1 MRFDLACEL
10 FIQGEIKLAS
20 FRNMRCA
27 SGLILSILFLLLSA
41 CGSGESKHVL
51 KVTAT
56 AYNSLPDQTQGDPT
70 ITAWGDKLVPGM
82 KVIAVSR
89 GLIPMGLTHDVKVK
103 IDGLSGTYTVLDK
116 LHKRWTHRIDIYMG
130 NDVKAAK
137 EWGKRE
143 VTIRW

>member
-1 MRFDLACEL
+1 VSHRDMRY
-10 FIQGEIKLAS
+10 AS
-20 FRNMRCA
+20 R
-27 SGLILSILFLLLSA
+27 LIFAILFLLLYS
-41 CGSGESKHVL
+41 CGSGESKHIL

-70 ITAWGDKLVPGM
+70 ITAWGDKLLPGM

-89 GLIPMGLTHDVKVK
+89 DLIPMGLTHDVKVR
-103 IDGLSGTYTVLDK
+103 IDGLSGTYIVMDK
-116 LHKRWTHRIDIYMG
+116 LHKRWSRRIDIYMG

>member
-1 MRFDLACEL
+1 MIPESIHGVSKLVSHRDMRY
-10 FIQGEIKLAS
+10 AS
-20 FRNMRCA
+20 R
-27 SGLILSILFLLLSA
+27 LIFVILFLLLYS
-41 CGSGESKHVL
+41 CGSGESKHIL

-89 GLIPMGLTHDVKVK
+89 DLIPMGLTHGGKVR
-103 IDGLSGTYTVLDK
+103 IEGLSGTYTVMDK
-116 LHKRWTHRIDIYMG
+116 LHKRWTRRIDIYMG

>member
-1 MRFDLACEL
+1 MHCISR
-10 FIQGEIKLAS
+10 
-20 FRNMRCA
+20 
-27 SGLILSILFLLLSA
+27 LILTIFVLLLSA

-51 KVTAT
+51 MVTAT

-89 GLIPMGLTHDVKVK
+89 DLIPMGLTHDVKVG
-103 IDGLSGTYTVLDK
+103 IDGLSGTYTVMDK
-116 LHKRWTHRIDIYMG
+116 LHKRWTKRIDIYMG

-137 EWGKRE
+137 DWGKRE